1 MKRIYFVFN
10 IIVIAAISLISE
22 NQDVVVYLKAPSS
35 VDAGKSFMVNVTF
48 VKKSKIETFARFV
61 VLLPNGMT
69 AEPVESRNAVFSFKD
84 REVKFLW
91 LPGSL
96 PMKDTF
102 DVSFVIKVDTTVAG
116 TVYLQSQFVYVK
128 DNERRTF
135 KLNPTE
141 IMVNNAYGAVAEN
154 YTPGDT
160 TMVVKN
166 ESSDNSQTTA
176 TIGNDVTGHGTVQE
190 GIVRQIDIQGNVANI
205 TVTVNKKGVGGSFAK
220 IEENLPAGFEAIA
233 TNDAGSVFTFTDNK
247 AKFLW
252 VNFPKDSLMTI
263 TYKVMKNDASD
274 INPDELT
281 IKGVFSYLD
290 GTETKEIPVIDATPN
305 SQNILAETQDN
316 TQNGQNIT
324 ETRNNEEHNT
334 VKEETDNQSIA
345 EEQKNT
351 GTEQEQSYSEPEKNP
366 VFFRV
371 QICALSKKKRS
382 IYYVK
387 RVYKVKKK
395 VYLEEHEGWRK
406 YTTGKFVTYKSARDY
421 RNFLWKRTPAKDAF
435 ITAYNNGS
443 RVTVQ
448 EALMVANQKWIK

>member
-10 IIVIAAISLISE
+10 IIVIAAISLINE
-22 NQDVVVYLKAPSS
+22 NQDVAVYLKAPST
-35 VDAGKSFMVNVTF
+35 VEAGKSFIVNVTF
-48 VKKSKIETFARFV
+48 VKKTKIETFARFMV
-61 VLLPNGMT
+61 MLPNGMT
-69 AEPVESRNAVFSFKD
+69 AEPVETRNAVFSFKD

-102 DVSFVIKVDTTVAG
+102 DVSFVINVDTTVAG
-116 TVYLQSQFVYVK
+116 TVYLQSQFVYIK
-128 DNERRTF
+128 DNERKTF

-141 IMVNNAYGAVAEN
+141 IVVNNAYGVVAEN
-154 YTPGDT
+154 YNPGDT

-166 ESSDNSQTTA
+166 DRAGNSNDTGGQNNNFAATQT
-176 TIGNDVTGHGTVQE
+176 IQE
-190 GIVRQIDIQGNVANI
+190 GIIRQIDIQGNVANI

-220 IEENLPAGFEAIA
+220 IEESLPSGFEAIA
-233 TNDAGSVFTFTDNK
+233 TDDAGSVFTFTDNK

-252 VNFPKDSLMTI
+252 VNFPKDSVMTVK
-263 TYKVMKNDASD
+263 YKVMKNDASD
-274 INPDELT
+274 ISPDELV
-281 IKGVFSYLD
+281 INGVFSYLD
-290 GTETKEIPVIDATPN
+290 GTETKEIPVIDAAQKG
-305 SQNILAETQDN
+305 QNILAETQN
-316 TQNGQNIT
+316 TQNNLQNPT
-324 ETRNNEEHNT
+324 ETSNNEEVNT
-334 VKEETDNQSIA
+334 VKEETDNNQVVV

-351 GTEQEQSYSEPEKNP
+351 GTEQGYSKPQESP

-371 QICALSKKKRS
+371 QICALAKKKRS
-382 IYYVK
+382 AYYVK
-387 RVYKVKKK
+387 RVYKIKKR

-421 RNFLWKRTPAKDAF
+421 RNFLWRRTPAKDAF